1 MNIWM
6 ILGMALGVYA
16 VRLGGFALAALT
28 LPRGLE
34 RSLAFVPVAMLTA
47 LSAATLFATTTQL
60 PIRLVAACGAGL
72 AVWRTGKG
80 WLAIVVGMTLYW
92 SLGWLG

>member
-1 MNIWM
+1 MTVWL
-6 ILGMALGVYA
+6 ILGMALGVYI

-34 RSLAFVPVAMLTA
+34 RALAFVPVAMLTA
-47 LSAATLFATTTQL
+47 LSTSTLFAATAEL
-60 PIRLVAACGAGL
+60 PIRLVAACGAGV

-80 WLAIVVGMTLYW
+80 WLAIVVGMALYW
-92 SLGWLG
+92 LLGWLT